1 MRVVMPPDF
10 THPRA
15 ARLAAWMLI
24 GMVAVQ
30 VQAGGVGGH
39 TSRGAVGLAAGREL
53 PGWASAGH
61 TLA

>member
-30 VQAGGVGGH
+30 V
-39 TSRGAVGLAAGREL
+39 RAGRRRRWRAPSPWGGGL
-53 PGWASAGH
+53 GGRAGA
-61 TLA
+61 TGLG